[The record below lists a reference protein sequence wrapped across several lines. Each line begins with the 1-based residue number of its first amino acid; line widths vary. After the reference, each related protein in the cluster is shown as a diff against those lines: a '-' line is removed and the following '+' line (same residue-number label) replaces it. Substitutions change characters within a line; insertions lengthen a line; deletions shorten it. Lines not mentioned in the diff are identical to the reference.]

1 MDKHELLRLI
11 DQAAREGWTSL
22 DLSNQDLTELPPK
35 IWELTNLKELR
46 LRYNQLTTLSPEI
59 GKLNNLIRLDIGGSQ
74 LTTLPHEI
82 GDLKN
87 LRWFFLRDNQLSYL
101 PSEIWSLP
109 NLEERLDLG
118 NNQLTEFPPDIKS
131 LTKLRRLH
139 LDNNKFSKIPD
150 EIGELESLINLYLG
164 NNQLT
169 MLPPKIGQLK
179 NLKHL
184 SLSDNQIN
192 LLPREI
198 GALINLT
205 FLSLKN
211 NQLIALPSEIEN
223 LKSLTILDLRGN
235 PLPIRPEI
243 LETTDE
249 PDKIIAQYFL
259 YPANT
264 SPKSIIGMDYEKNY
278 NFSNMSFTDL
288 ELNELPIEIWKQ
300 TTLTKLILR
309 KNQLSKL
316 PSEIE
321 KLRHLREL
329 DLQNNQLSTLP
340 QEIEN
345 LKDMIS
351 IRLGGN
357 QFTNIPSAICAL
369 TNLVSLDFEYN
380 QLTQISPEIKQLI
393 HLRRLYLKHNRLRN
407 LPSEMWNLT
416 QLTRLELGY
425 NQLTS
430 FPPEIEN
437 LSNLKQLELQYNH
450 ITTLPSEISRLRHLE
465 YLNLRGNLLP
475 IPPEILE
482 LTDQP
487 KTILNYYFEHQHG
500 AKKPLHEVKVLIVGQ
515 GAVGKTSLIK
525 RLLDDSFNPHET
537 KTDGIT
543 INQWHLPVNDA
554 DIRLNLWDF
563 GGQEIMHAT
572 HQFFLTKR
580 SLYVLV
586 LDSRLDEQNNRVEYW
601 LKIIQSFGGDSPI
614 IVVCNKCDEHSLDL
628 NWKGLQEK
636 YPTIKAFAKRLSCK
650 TGEGLMELRSL
661 IAQEVGQL
669 PHLNDELLLTWFAVK
684 TKLEEMEANYIGY
697 NEYQQMCEVEQV
709 TDELSQQT
717 LLGFLHDLGIVL
729 HFHDHPILEDTNV
742 LNPEW
747 VTRGIYQIVNSNEL
761 FQRKGELERS
771 ALTHILPA
779 ADYPRSKH
787 QFILDMMRKFEL
799 CFDFA
804 ESAGER
810 FLVPDLLSREEP
822 YTGEWGDSLAFQYHY
837 DILPG
842 SVISRFMVRMHAYIH
857 QKTYWRNGVVLIS
870 DDGQNRALIKADTE
884 DRKIFIHIS
893 GRPET
898 RSLFLAIIRADF
910 RKIHATIP
918 KLNLKEV
925 IPLPGHPDVTID
937 YADLLKLRERG
948 ITTYYYPKA
957 DAEINVN
964 QLLDGL
970 DLAKPKGNGAT
981 LPFAIQQQMIAFL
994 TRLPNLHD
1002 PAGQRALVYS
1012 AGLDKSIQ
1020 DQLQFGLPVAQ
1031 FVPMLVTILS
1041 NHERLAD
1048 GRLALVA
1055 LLETARQSVGK
1066 DTRDEC
1072 DRLLKAVF

>member
-1 MDKHELLRLI
+1 MNKDELLRLI

-22 DLSNQDLTELPPK
+22 DLSNQGLTELPP
-35 IWELTNLKELR
+35 
-46 LRYNQLTTLSPEI
+46 EI
-59 GKLNNLIRLDIGGSQ
+59 GKLTNLEVLAIDNNSLTSLPSEFGNLINLQRLRLGRNKLSK
-74 LTTLPHEI
+74 LP
-82 GDLKN
+82 DTFNKLKN
-87 LRWFFLRDNQLSYL
+87 LKSLELSSNQFVSIPYEILELPNITQLYLSANRLESL
-101 PSEIWSLP
+101 PSEIR
-109 NLEERLDLG
+109 NLSKLKIFFINANRLSG
-118 NNQLTEFPPDIKS
+118 V
-131 LTKLRRLH
+131 
-139 LDNNKFSKIPD
+139 
-150 EIGELESLINLYLG
+150 
-164 NNQLT
+164 
-169 MLPPKIGQLK
+169 
-179 NLKHL
+179 
-184 SLSDNQIN
+184 
-192 LLPREI
+192 PREI
-198 GALINLT
+198 KELRNLT
-205 FLSLKN
+205 ALYLNSNQITRLPPEIQSLTN
-211 NQLIALPSEIEN
+211 LFTLN
-223 LKSLTILDLRGN
+223 LKGN
-235 PLPIRPEI
+235 PLPIPFDIVGR
-243 LETTDE
+243 TDE
-249 PDKIIAQYFL
+249 PDKIITYYFKHLSEQHETIDSPVSLSFSVGTELHQIIVQAAQ
-259 YPANT
+259 
-264 SPKSIIGMDYEKNY
+264 
-278 NFSNMSFTDL
+278 
-288 ELNELPIEIWKQ
+288 
-300 TTLTKLILR
+300 TKLRFLD
-309 KNQLSKL
+309 LSHKDITSL
-316 PSEIE
+316 PETIGE
-321 KLRHLREL
+321 LVELTEL
-329 DLQNNQLSTLP
+329 DLSFNKLLNLPKEVRNLINLRRLDLRYNQFLTFPEEIKDLKNLRSIHLGANQLTTIPSFV
-340 QEIEN
+340 ENFEN
-345 LKDMIS
+345 LESLKIWYNH
-351 IRLGGN
+351 ILI
-357 QFTNIPSAICAL
+357 FPIEVCKL
-369 TNLVSLDFEYN
+369 TNLIELNLAYN
-380 QLTQISPEIKQLI
+380 QLKSLPQQIKD
-393 HLRRLYLKHNRLRN
+393 LKHLKRL
-407 LPSEMWNLT
+407 NLT
-416 QLTRLELGY
+416 
-425 NQLTS
+425 
-430 FPPEIEN
+430 
-437 LSNLKQLELQYNH
+437 
-450 ITTLPSEISRLRHLE
+450 
-465 YLNLRGNLLP
+465 GNPLP
-475 IPPEILE
+475 IPPEILRLRAE
-482 LTDQP
+482 FQ
-487 KTILNYYFEHQHG
+487 KILNYYFQHG
-500 AKKPLHEVKVLIVGQ
+500 PKKPLHEVKVLIVGQ

-537 KTDGIT
+537 KTDGIA
-543 INQWHLPVNDA
+543 INQWHLPVPSTAHSTSSGQDSGSA

-684 TKLEEMEANYIGY
+684 TRLEQMEANYIGY
-697 NEYQQMCEVEQV
+697 NEYQQMCETEQV

-747 VTRGIYQIVNSNEL
+747 VTRGIYQLVNSNEL

-771 ALTHILPA
+771 ALAHILPA
-779 ADYPRSKH
+779 AEYPRSKH

-857 QKTYWRNGVVLIS
+857 QKTYWRNGVVLLS

-884 DRKIFIHIS
+884 DRKIFIHV
-893 GRPET
+893 GGHPET

-948 ITTYYYPKA
+948 ISTYYYPKA

-970 DLAKPKGNGAT
+970 NPTALKGNAT
-981 LPFAIQQQMIAFL
+981 SLPSALQQQMIAFL
-994 TRLPNLHD
+994 KRLPNLHD

-1012 AGLDKSIQ
+1012 AGLDKNIQ
-1020 DQLQFGLPVAQ
+1020 DQLQFGLPAAQ
-1031 FVPMLVTILS
+1031 FVPMLVTLLS
-1041 NHERLAD
+1041 GHGRLAD
-1048 GRLALVA
+1048 GRLALAA
-1055 LLETARQSVGK
+1055 LLETAKQAVGK
-1066 DTRDEC
+1066 DARDEC
-1072 DRLLKAVF
+1072 DRLLKAIF

>member
-1 MDKHELLRLI
+1 MNKDELLRLI

-22 DLSNQDLTELPPK
+22 NLSNQGLTEL
-35 IWELTNLKELR
+35 L
-46 LRYNQLTTLSPEI
+46 PEI
-59 GKLNNLIRLDIGGSQ
+59 GNLMDLKILRLECNRLSKLPNEFKNLTRLEEIELSFNEFSDFPYELMELPN
-74 LTTLPHEI
+74 LTGIFFPANRFNVLPPQIKSLRKLKNLYLNANQISTLPHEI
-82 GDLKN
+82 VELTTLKRLN
-87 LRWFFLRDNQLSYL
+87 LHS
-101 PSEIWSLP
+101 
-109 NLEERLDLG
+109 
-118 NNQLTEFPPDIKS
+118 
-131 LTKLRRLH
+131 
-139 LDNNKFSKIPD
+139 
-150 EIGELESLINLYLG
+150 
-164 NNQLT
+164 
-169 MLPPKIGQLK
+169 
-179 NLKHL
+179 
-184 SLSDNQIN
+184 
-192 LLPREI
+192 
-198 GALINLT
+198 
-205 FLSLKN
+205 
-211 NQLIALPSEIEN
+211 NQLIN
-223 LKSLTILDLRGN
+223 
-235 PLPIRPEI
+235 
-243 LETTDE
+243 
-249 PDKIIAQYFL
+249 
-259 YPANT
+259 
-264 SPKSIIGMDYEKNY
+264 
-278 NFSNMSFTDL
+278 
-288 ELNELPIEIWKQ
+288 
-300 TTLTKLILR
+300 
-309 KNQLSKL
+309 L

-321 KLRHLREL
+321 KLLNLTYLNLKNNPLPIPFEILESTDEPKRIIQYYFQHYNQKETTDSQKWYNLVKESQELLQLIEKAAQNRVRFL
-329 DLQNNQLSTLP
+329 DLSHKGLTSLP
-340 QEIEN
+340 QEIGELTDLVDLN
-345 LKDMIS
+345 LS
-351 IRLGGN
+351 
-357 QFTNIPSAICAL
+357 
-369 TNLVSLDFEYN
+369 YN
-380 QLTQISPEIKQLI
+380 KLIKLPEEIKQLL
-393 HLRRLYLKHNRLRN
+393 HLKKLDLRFNQFAEIPSVIGYLKDLESLHLAANQIATVPPIITNLINLR
-407 LPSEMWNLT
+407 
-416 QLTRLELGY
+416 ELKLWR
-425 NQLTS
+425 NQLTT
-430 FPPEIEN
+430 FPVEITKLKSLKLLDLGDNQVSIIPKEIFELTSLEK
-437 LSNLKQLELQYNH
+437 LSLKNN
-450 ITTLPSEISRLRHLE
+450 P
-465 YLNLRGNLLP
+465 LP
-475 IPPEILE
+475 IPPEILK

-487 KTILNYYFEHQHG
+487 QTILHYYFQQG
-500 AKKPLHEVKVLIVGQ
+500 PKKPLHEVKVLIVGQ

-537 KTDGIT
+537 KTDGIA
-543 INQWHLPVNDA
+543 INQWHLPVPLTAHSTSSGQA

-684 TKLEEMEANYIGY
+684 TRLEQMEANYIGY
-697 NEYQQMCEVEQV
+697 NEYQQMCEAEQV

-771 ALTHILPA
+771 ALTHILPV

-822 YTGEWGDSLAFQYHY
+822 YTGEWSDSLAFQYHY

-857 QKTYWRNGVVLIS
+857 QKTYWRNGVVLLS
-870 DDGQNRALIKADTE
+870 DDSQNRALIKADTE
-884 DRKIFIHIS
+884 DRKIFIHVS

-918 KLNLKEV
+918 KLSLKEV

-937 YADLLKLRERG
+937 YADLLKLCERG

-957 DAEINVN
+957 DTEINVN

-970 DLAKPKGNGAT
+970 DPAKPKGNGAT
-981 LPFAIQQQMIAFL
+981 LPSAFQQQVIAFL
-994 TRLPNLHD
+994 MRLPNLHD
-1002 PAGQRALVYS
+1002 PAGQRALIYS
-1012 AGLDKSIQ
+1012 AGLDKNIQ
-1020 DQLQFGLPVAQ
+1020 DQLQFGLSAAQ
-1031 FVPMLVTILS
+1031 FVPMLVTLLS
-1041 NHERLAD
+1041 SHGRLAD
-1048 GRLALVA
+1048 GRLALLA
-1055 LLETARQSVGK
+1055 LLETAKQHVGK
-1066 DTRDEC
+1066 DARDEC
-1072 DRLLKAVF
+1072 DRLIMAIF